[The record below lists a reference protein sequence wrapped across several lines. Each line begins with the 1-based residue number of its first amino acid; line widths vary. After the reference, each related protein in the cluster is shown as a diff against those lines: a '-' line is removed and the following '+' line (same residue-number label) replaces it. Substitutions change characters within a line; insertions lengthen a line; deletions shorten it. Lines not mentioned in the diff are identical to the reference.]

1 MADVPM
7 PNIQPEQTGNYYL
20 FYEGAWQ
27 LNDVANL
34 DKVFNNI
41 GGLLSKGEAAINK
54 ELTDLSKIDPG
65 QLDQSRLLQA
75 QVNLSRWQLASQL
88 LSNFASGIA
97 SGLKNTVQNVGR

>member
-7 PNIQPEQTGNYYL
+7 PDITPVQAGDNYL

-27 LNDVANL
+27 LKDVANL

-54 ELTDLSKIDPG
+54 ELTDLAKIDPG

>member
-1 MADVPM
+1 MTEVPM
-7 PNIQPEQTGNYYL
+7 PDIQPQQTGNNYL
-20 FYEGAWQ
+20 FYEGAWE
-27 LNDVANL
+27 LKDVANL
-34 DKVFNNI
+34 DKVFTNI

-97 SGLKNTVQNVGR
+97 SGLKNTIQNVGR

>member
-7 PNIQPEQTGNYYL
+7 PNIQPKQTGNAYL
-20 FYEGAWQ
+20 FYEGAWE
-27 LNDVANL
+27 LKDVANL
-34 DKVFNNI
+34 DKVFDKI

-54 ELTDLSKIDPG
+54 ELTDLAQIDPG

-88 LSNFASGIA
+88 LSNFASGIS
-97 SGLKNTVQNVGR
+97 SGLKNTLQNVGR

>member
-1 MADVPM
+1 MTDVDM
-7 PNIQPEQTGNYYL
+7 PNIQPEQAGNPYL
-20 FYEGAWQ
+20 FYEGAWKMA
-27 LNDVANL
+27 DVANL
-34 DKVFNNI
+34 DRVFNHI
-41 GGLLSKGEAAINK
+41 GGLLVKGEAAINK

>member
-7 PNIQPEQTGNYYL
+7 PKIAPVQAGDNYL

-27 LNDVANL
+27 MADVANL

-54 ELTDLSKIDPG
+54 ELTDSSKIDPG

>member
-1 MADVPM
+1 MSDVGM
-7 PNIQPEQTGNYYL
+7 PNGAPIQTGNNYL
-20 FYEGAWQ
+20 FYEGAWT
-27 LNDVANL
+27 LEDVANI

-41 GGLLSKGEAAINK
+41 GGLLTKGEAAINK
-54 ELTDLSKIDPG
+54 ELGDLSKIDPG

>member
-1 MADVPM
+1 MPDVPM
-7 PNIQPEQTGNYYL
+7 PDIDLEQSGNAYL
-20 FYEGAWQ
+20 FYDGAWQ

-34 DKVFNNI
+34 DKVFNYI
-41 GGLLSKGEAAINK
+41 GSLLSKGEAAINK

>member
-1 MADVPM
+1 MSDVPM
-7 PNIQPEQTGNYYL
+7 PDIALEQAGNNYL

-27 LNDVANL
+27 MADVANL
-34 DKVFNNI
+34 DRVFNNI
-41 GGLLSKGEAAINK
+41 GGLLAKGEAAINK

>member
-1 MADVPM
+1 MPDVDM
-7 PNIQPEQTGNYYL
+7 PNIQLEQAGNNYL
-20 FYEGAWQ
+20 FYEGAWKVS
-27 LNDVANL
+27 DVANL
-34 DKVFNNI
+34 DRVFSNI
-41 GGLLSKGEAAINK
+41 GGLLAKGEAAITR

>member
-7 PNIQPEQTGNYYL
+7 PEISPVQAGDNYL

-27 LNDVANL
+27 LKDVANL

>member
-7 PNIQPEQTGNYYL
+7 PDITPVQAGDNYL

-27 LNDVANL
+27 MADVANL
-34 DKVFNNI
+34 DRVFNHI
-41 GGLLSKGEAAINK
+41 GGLLVKGEAAINK

>member
-1 MADVPM
+1 M
-7 PNIQPEQTGNYYL
+7 PDIALAQAGNNYL

-27 LNDVANL
+27 MADVANL

-41 GGLLSKGEAAINK
+41 GGLLTKGEAAINK
-54 ELTDLSKIDPG
+54 ELSDSSKIDPG

-88 LSNFASGIA
+88 LSNFVSGIA

>member
-7 PNIQPEQTGNYYL
+7 PDITPVQAGDNYL

-27 LNDVANL
+27 LKDVANL